1 MIREHAVSVDGRTLA
16 VLDAGAEDGPA
27 VFACHGTPGSAL
39 LWRGSVE
46 DVESRGMRLVSYD
59 RPGYGGSEPH
69 PGRDVAAAAG
79 DIAAIADAL
88 EIERFAVEGGSGGGP
103 HALAC
108 GALLSDRVVG
118 VGCLAGVAPYPA
130 EGLDWLEGMGQGNL
144 DEFAAA
150 LGGRETL
157 EPFLREQADEML
169 AAGPE
174 DLADALGSLLSPVD
188 VAALTG
194 EFAEYLVDATRRAIG
209 GSLEGWIEDDLAFM
223 APWGFELADIRV
235 AVQLCQGAQDRMV
248 PMAHGRWLADRIP
261 GVEPFLSEGDGH
273 LTIQLGRIGDVHAW
287 LLERFQEGISS
298 R

>member
-1 MIREHAVSVDGRTLA
+1 MIREDAVSVDGRTLA

-39 LWRGSVE
+39 LWRGAVE

-59 RPGYGGSEPH
+59 RPGYGGSDPH
-69 PGRDVAAAAG
+69 PGRNVAAAAG

-88 EIERFAVEGGSGGGP
+88 GIECFAVEGGSGGGP

-130 EGLDWLEGMGQGNL
+130 EGLEWLEGMGQGNL

-150 LGGRETL
+150 LGGREAL
-157 EPFLREQADEML
+157 EPFLREQADEIL
-169 AAGPE
+169 AAGPGE
-174 DLADALGSLLSPVD
+174 LVGALRSLLSPVD

-194 EFAEYLVDATRRAIG
+194 EFAEYLVDATHRAIG
-209 GSLEGWIEDDLAFM
+209 GSLEGWIEDDFAFV

-235 AVQLCQGAQDRMV
+235 AVQLCQGGEDRMV

-261 GVEPFLSEGDGH
+261 AVEPFLSPEDGH
-273 LTIQLGRIGDVHAW
+273 ITIQLGRIGDVHAW
-287 LLERFQEGISS
+287 LLERF
-298 R
+298 